1 MWKKLGYYDSLSDEK
16 RTRYIFSMAQCENS
30 GTVISYKNVRV
41 RKWSVIFFEAP
52 LKYKQ

>member
-30 GTVISYKNVRV
+30 GTVIITVIITVLFHMKM
-41 RKWSVIFFEAP
+41 SVFENDR
-52 LKYKQ
+52 